1 MAATA
6 LSDVLSSK
14 QFYRKNPSET
24 SVSSIEMSLTKEEK
38 EETSIIRDLP
48 AEINKLNVGA
58 NWLRLAKANRYRM
71 LIRQG
76 HLRDLM
82 DLAEL
87 APKMATTSTPANYF
101 AAAAGVKRWERTLK
115 FLAKLREVVQWA
127 EDVAKRV
134 GARAQ
139 DMGAVLKAVWRHKE
153 RAVQIA
159 VTASE
164 TAVTKRR
171 PDGSAFKLFMHL
183 ALKQGNN
190 PSTT

>member
-24 SVSSIEMSLTKEEK
+24 SVNSIEQG
-38 EETSIIRDLP
+38 LP
-48 AEINKLNVGA
+48 AVINDLNQGGDYWR
-58 NWLRLAKANRYRM
+58 NAKANRYRK
-71 LIRQG
+71 LIREG
-76 HLRDLM
+76 HLNDLLE
-82 DLAEL
+82 LAAL
-87 APKMATTSTPANYF
+87 APKMAKRSTPAHWF
-101 AAAAGVKRWERTLK
+101 AAVASKANWERTLK
-115 FLAKLREVVQWA
+115 FLTKLREVARLA

-134 GARAQ
+134 QARAQ

-153 RAVQIA
+153 RAVQMA

-164 TAVTKRR
+164 TAVNKKR
-171 PDGSAFKLFMHL
+171 PDGSPFKLFMHL

-190 PSTT
+190 PTTA